1 MPSIKSIT
9 ASIIAHDIGLE
20 SDLLALRAEFKGK
33 TREDVRA
40 TLLPIVAEH
49 KRYGV
54 PLVDGQKKA
63 AGTKVLD
70 KAHPQYE
77 ACRKFLTRLVDAV
90 MPAEATES
98 AKKEEVKAPAKLV
111 AATLALVFEAG
122 VTKDEFEAYIKAVKG
137 GVSFK

>member
-1 MPSIKSIT
+1 MPSIKSLV
-9 ASIIAHDIGLE
+9 ASIITHDMAIE
-20 SDLLALRAEFKGK
+20 RDLTDLRTEVEGK
-33 TREDVRA
+33 SRDDVRQ
-40 TLLPIVAEH
+40 TFLPLVAEH

-77 ACRKFLTRLVDAV
+77 ACRKFLQRLLDAV

-122 VTKDEFEAYIKAVKG
+122 VTKAEFEAYIKAVKAS
-137 GVSFK
+137 VSFK

>member
-1 MPSIKSIT
+1 MSSIKSIT
-9 ASIIAHDIGLE
+9 ASIIDHDMGLE
-20 SDLLALRAEFKGK
+20 SDIFALCAEFKGK

-70 KAHPQYE
+70 TAHPQYE
-77 ACRKFLTRLVDAV
+77 ACRKFLTRLVKAV